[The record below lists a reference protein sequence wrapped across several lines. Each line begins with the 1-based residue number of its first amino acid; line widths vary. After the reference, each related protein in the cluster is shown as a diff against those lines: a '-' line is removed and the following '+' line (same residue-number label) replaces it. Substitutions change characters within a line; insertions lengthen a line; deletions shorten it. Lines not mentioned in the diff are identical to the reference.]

1 MAIYAISD
9 IHGHFSTYKKLLE
22 KLGFSENDFLYVV
35 GDVIDRGRDG
45 IKIIQDIMQRPNVEL
60 ILGNHELMMIDAI
73 DFMRKNDS
81 EGKTTKED
89 LGEAFT
95 PVDLWFHPA
104 NGGKTTYNALMKL
117 EKEEQDKLIDF
128 LKSLKL
134 IKRVQVGDVTYH
146 ISHSYSVGYKFGE
159 DLYYKDALVDAESVV
174 WDSLLDDRP
183 PIDMLEYDWFAYPE
197 DTYVVG
203 HVFTQRLGC
212 MDEKGR
218 GMICKIRR
226 RGGIQVIDVDC
237 GMALNSKSSRLGCF
251 CLDTEKEIYVTYK

>member
-1 MAIYAISD
+1 MATYAISD

-22 KLGFSENDFLYVV
+22 KLKFSENDFLYVV

-45 IKIIQDIMQRPNVEL
+45 IKIILDIMERPNVEL
-60 ILGNHELMMIDAI
+60 ILGNHEIMMIDAI
-73 DFMRKNDS
+73 EFMRKNDA
-81 EGKTTKED
+81 EGKTEKAD

-104 NGGKTTYNALMKL
+104 NGGKTTYNAFKKL
-117 EKEEQDKLIDF
+117 EPEMQDKMLEY
-128 LKSLKL
+128 LKSLRL
-134 IKRVQVGDVTYH
+134 IKRLKVGDISYH
-146 ISHSYSVGYKFGE
+146 ISHSYSVGYQFGD
-159 DLYYKDALVDAESVV
+159 DLFYKDALVDAESVV

-218 GMICKIRR
+218 GMICRIRR
-226 RGGIQVIDVDC
+226 RGGIQVVDVDC

-251 CLDTEKEIYVTYK
+251 CLDTQKEIYVTYK